1 MNEDTMKKLI
11 LTIYA
16 MQEECRHLNNGGGSW
31 VASHFIH
38 QFDEL
43 DRKNMT
49 LQQRIEAAANNV
61 FIQAGKYETNFIDHA
76 KKHTMI
82 QLQNKETK

>member
-1 MNEDTMKKLI
+1 MTEDTIKKLI

-38 QFDEL
+38 QFDQL
-43 DRKNMT
+43 CHKKMT
-49 LQQRIEAAANNV
+49 LEQRIEAAAENV
-61 FIQAGKYETNFIDHA
+61 FIQAGKYEAKFLDHA

-82 QLQNKETK
+82 QLSNKETK